1 LETDLQALFPLT
13 KKTPVQLIAG
23 FADNILDVATQ
34 MIVATMAGLRSPPG
48 GAMFRMR

>member
-23 FADNILDVATQ
+23 FPDNIFEVATQ
-34 MIVATMAGLRSPPG
+34 MIAATMASLRSPPG
-48 GAMFRMR
+48 GAMFRTR